1 MHIEDIRKRLQE
13 VQARVGGWTT
23 DNICLGDEVF
33 TLGPPR
39 RNELGMPYTGH
50 ELVDP
55 RVRSFVQIAGDLLGE
70 SLEGMRV
77 LDLAPGEGL
86 FAAEFSL
93 HGAYVVAL
101 EPDESRQER
110 LGFLKEVL
118 ELSDLEI
125 QADDLRSARADK
137 LGEFDVILCAGVLDQ
152 LDSATFFPVMKQV
165 ATMSRRLVLI
175 DTHVS
180 LADQEA
186 YVHHGQIY
194 WGRTIL
200 PAAEAD
206 SAGECPFW
214 LTRPSVYNLLR
225 HVGFTSVL
233 ECHNPMGFVF
243 ADRHVF
249 AALKGTRQTIQTM
262 PLLNEPE
269 EDWPEK
275 VQLSA
280 PPRENA
286 DIYQTHEDLVVS
298 YHHYK
303 AEYEALLE
311 RHGPFT
317 YLGGTLRQLPRM
329 FWQAMRNRFVR
340 RSGEANQ
347 DGNP

>member
-13 VQARVGGWTT
+13 VQARAGGWTT
-23 DNICLGDEVF
+23 DNIRLAPEVY
-33 TLGPPR
+33 TRGLPR
-39 RNELGMPYTGH
+39 RNELGMPYTGQ

-55 RVRSFVQIAGDLLGE
+55 RARSFVQIASDLLGQP
-70 SLEGMRV
+70 LQGLHV

-93 HGAYVVAL
+93 HGAHVVAL
-101 EPDESRQER
+101 EPEEFKQER
-110 LGFLKEVL
+110 LRFLEEAL
-118 ELSDLEI
+118 ELSDFEI
-125 QADDLRSARADK
+125 REDDFRTVQADQLDQ
-137 LGEFDVILCAGVLDQ
+137 FDVVLCAGVLDQ
-152 LDSATFFPVMKQV
+152 LDSATFFPVMQQV
-165 ATMSRRLVLI
+165 VAACRRLALI

-180 LADQEA
+180 LADPEA
-186 YVHHGQIY
+186 YVHQGQIY
-194 WGRTIL
+194 WGRTL
-200 PAAEAD
+200 TPPAELNATEAE
-206 SAGECPFW
+206 SPPFW
-214 LTRPSVYNLLR
+214 LTRPSVCNLLR

-249 AALKGTRQTIQTM
+249 AAMKGTRQTIQTM

-269 EDWPEK
+269 EDWPERI
-275 VQLSA
+275 QLSA

-329 FWQAMRNRFVR
+329 FWQAIRNRFGR
-340 RSGEANQ
+340 RTEINSQ
-347 DGNP
+347 C